1 MINECKF
8 PFLRALFVLENKE
21 NVFETE
27 SFDGDVWNQ
36 VEWKRVYFLWFTF
49 IIIFFIVIII
59 NFSFSDTYGVYQW
72 YFMALLKLAQILIEE
87 CIKATLIN
95 E

>member
-27 SFDGDVWNQ
+27 SFDGDVWN
-36 VEWKRVYFLWFTF
+36 
-49 IIIFFIVIII
+49 
-59 NFSFSDTYGVYQW
+59 
-72 YFMALLKLAQILIEE
+72 
-87 CIKATLIN
+87 
-95 E
+95 